1 MNIASFIIASFKR
14 SHGPWASALSV
25 PLGYF
30 SWVLRPQDSLPLW
43 LALPISTIL
52 VFSICVLVG
61 ALQDVITVKLK
72 APSVIYARQAAPLSS
87 GNRGLMLI
95 IGESEQFGINTM
107 ITVYR
112 TQGESGLEIQ
122 VGVGYV
128 ETINSKGN
136 IQAIV
141 YEEPMVPGDDTWER
155 LGNNDAEIL
164 RQLIAKP
171 TMPRLTYSRSNLTFL
186 E

>member
-1 MNIASFIIASFKR
+1 MNIASFIVASFKR

-30 SWVLRPQDSLPLW
+30 SWVLKPQDSLPVW
-43 LALPISTIL
+43 LALPITTIL

-61 ALQDVITVKLK
+61 ALQDVIAAKLK
-72 APSVIYARQAAPLSS
+72 APSIIYASKVDPLSS
-87 GNRGLMLI
+87 GNRGIMLL
-95 IGESEQFGINTM
+95 IGESEQLGINTM

-122 VGVGYV
+122 LGVGYV
-128 ETINSKGN
+128 DTINSKGH

-171 TMPRLTYSRSNLTFL
+171 TMPRLEFELHEF
-186 E
+186 EA